1 MKQKYTHYKRQDI
14 MKLMPKE
21 ALDDLVQD
29 VIIEIPDNAECLKL
43 FQQEHPQ
50 VYKFLHKYENYAEQM
65 RRMMG

>member
-1 MKQKYTHYKRQDI
+1 